1 MRKKTIIYILA
12 VLILAVA
19 GYAMVKSMS
28 NKETTKYQF
37 TTITKGDI
45 ENTISSTGTLNPITV
60 VNVGTQVSGTLD
72 SVYVDFNDQVVQG
85 QLLAVLDTT
94 LLKASVQ
101 DAEANI
107 ERAQALVNQADY
119 QLGQS
124 QELYNKKMI
133 SEGDY
138 INAKS
143 NAVSQKASLKSA
155 EAALVRAKQNL
166 KYAVIRSPIN
176 GVVIQKNVESGQ
188 TVAASLSAPTLFEIA
203 QDLSHM
209 EILVDVDESDIG
221 QIKEGQ
227 KVRFEVAAYADKE
240 FEGVVKQVRM
250 QPQTVSNVVTYTV
263 VVNAD
268 NQDNL
273 LMPGMTATVDFII
286 EQKDNVLMVA
296 NKALNYR
303 PDSETMQK
311 VLDKMRQQ
319 RAERNGGTDS
329 TGTTGRPM
337 PSGMPPGANGG
348 NHAYGRRHEMP
359 MLWFLDSK
367 GELTAEPV
375 KTGLTD
381 GTDTEI
387 VFGRNIKEGM
397 EVISGNESSSSST
410 QTTNETRGPRMG
422 PRLF

>member
-1 MRKKTIIYILA
+1 MRKKTIIYIVA
-12 VLILAVA
+12 VLILAA
-19 GYAMVKSMS
+19 AAYAMVKSMS
-28 NKETTKYQF
+28 NKESAKFQF
-37 TTITKGDI
+37 ATITKGNI

-60 VNVGTQVSGTLD
+60 VDVGTQVSGTLD

-94 LLKASVQ
+94 LLKASVE
-101 DAEANI
+101 DAEASV

-124 QELYNKKMI
+124 QELFDKKMI

-143 NAVSQKASLKSA
+143 NAVSQKATLKSA
-155 EAALVRAKQNL
+155 EASLVRAKQNL
-166 KYAVIRSPIN
+166 KYAVIRSPID
-176 GVVIQKNVESGQ
+176 GVVIQKNIEAGQ

-227 KVRFEVAAYADKE
+227 KVRFEVATYADKE
-240 FEGVVKQVRM
+240 FEGIVKQVRM

-268 NQDNL
+268 NKDDL

-311 VLDKMRQQ
+311 VMDKIKQQ
-319 RAERNGGTDS
+319 RAERNGGNDS
-329 TGTTGRPM
+329 TGTSGRPT
-337 PSGMPPGANGG
+337 SPGANGG
-348 NHAYGRRHEMP
+348 NHANGHRPNMT
-359 MLWFLDSK
+359 MLWFLDVK

-387 VFGRNIKEGM
+387 VFGRDIEEGM
-397 EVISGNESSSSST
+397 KVISGDETSSSSQST
-410 QTTNETRGPRMG
+410 NQTSGPRMG

>member
-12 VLILAVA
+12 VLILAA
-19 GYAMVKSMS
+19 AAYAMVKSLGD
-28 NKETTKYQF
+28 KEATKYQF
-37 TTITKGDI
+37 TTITKGNI

-72 SVYVDFNDQVVQG
+72 SVYVDFNDQVVQD

-101 DAEANI
+101 DAEASI

-124 QELYNKKMI
+124 QELFNKGMI
-133 SEGDY
+133 SEGDF

-143 NAVSQKASLKSA
+143 NAVSQRAALKSA

-166 KYAVIRSPIN
+166 KYAVIRSPID
-176 GVVIQKNVESGQ
+176 GVVIQKNVEAGQ

-268 NQDNL
+268 NKDNL

-329 TGTTGRPM
+329 TGTAGHT
-337 PSGMPPGANGG
+337 PSGMTPGANGG
-348 NHAYGRRHEMP
+348 NHTYGRRREMP

-397 EVISGNESSSSST
+397 EVISGNESSTST